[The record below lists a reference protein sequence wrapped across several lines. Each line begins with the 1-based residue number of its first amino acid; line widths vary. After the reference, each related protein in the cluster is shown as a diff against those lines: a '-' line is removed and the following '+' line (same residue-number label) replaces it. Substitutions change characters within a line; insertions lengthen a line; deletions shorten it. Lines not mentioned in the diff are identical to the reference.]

1 MPFANKFRAMMDL
14 PLPGDTV
21 GDFTVESIEV
31 DDVRSGW
38 EGYGYSVHIMLTG
51 PGGKAGLRRALRS
64 LFAQR
69 VTTFSSYGNP
79 YQLWFGKPEI
89 ESVGDRR
96 YHVAVAGAGARIDL
110 STDLERFLDYLD
122 ADSQLAPLPTPAT
135 RLVETYLEEYRADI
149 ERRVE
154 RYRRRLRKSERR
166 PSASGDS

>member
-21 GDFTVESIEV
+21 GDFTVETIEV
-31 DDVRSGW
+31 HDVRSGW
-38 EGYGYSVHIMLTG
+38 DGYAYSVQIEMAG
-51 PGGKAGLRRALRS
+51 RGGKAGLRRALRS

-89 ESVGDRR
+89 ESLGDRR
-96 YHVAVAGAGARIDL
+96 YNVAVAGAGARIDL
-110 STDLERFLDYLD
+110 TTDLERFLDYLD
-122 ADSQLAPLPTPAT
+122 AESQLATLPAPAT

-149 ERRVE
+149 GRRVE
-154 RYRRRLRKSERR
+154 RYRRRLRKSERQA
-166 PSASGDS
+166 ASKDR